1 LKLNIH
7 NLPELPP
14 DDHPYYLLPEHR
26 LELDGGTGLFYRE
39 AGRGTPVLLLHGLWT
54 GAYTFRS
61 LIEPLAARHRV
72 VIPQLVDPAG
82 ANPLADDDYRPERLA
97 GLVQAIC
104 RKLDLL
110 GPVVVGHAESGLAAM
125 HLALDRPGA
134 MRSLVTVGMATEL
147 PRLSLRL
154 KGWLLGN
161 QRISE
166 IWAQKGFSRPQLTAL
181 GLLDYAD
188 PAVVSRQEV
197 RELARRWTTLPGARA
212 TSRILIQT
220 LSKTYRTATID
231 RLASLAAGAGSF
243 PVPLRLVHGS
253 ADTQAPPRQGEAI
266 ARSLPGAEWLV
277 AEGSG
282 GAVQVEQPA
291 WLARIIL
298 AVAEGQA

>member
-1 LKLNIH
+1 MKLHIH
-7 NLPELPP
+7 NIPELPP
-14 DDHPYYLLPEHR
+14 DDHPYYLLPAR
-26 LELDGGTGLFYRE
+26 WLDLGDGASLRYRE
-39 AGRGTPVLLLHGLWT
+39 TGHGAPVLLLHGLWT
-54 GAYTFRS
+54 SGYTFRS

-72 VIPQLVDPAG
+72 VIPELIDPTG
-82 ANPLADDDYRPERLA
+82 DNPLPDDDYRPESLA
-97 GLVQAIC
+97 GLIRAIC
-104 RKLDLL
+104 RGLDLL
-110 GPVVVGHAESGLAAM
+110 GPVVVGHGESGLAGM
-125 HLALDRPGA
+125 HLALDQPDS
-134 MRSLVTVGMATEL
+134 MRALVTVGMATEL

-188 PAVVSRQEV
+188 AAVVSRQEI

-220 LSKTYRTATID
+220 LSKSYRASTHE
-231 RLASLAAGAGSF
+231 RLGALSAGAGKF

-266 ARSLPGAEWLV
+266 ARALPGAELLV

-291 WLARIIL
+291 WLARVVL
-298 AVAEGQA
+298 AVAEEQG

>member
-1 LKLNIH
+1 MKLNLH

-14 DDHPYYLLPEHR
+14 DTHPFYLLPERR
-26 LELDGGTGLFYRE
+26 LELAGGTEIAYRE
-39 AGRGTPVLLLHGLWT
+39 AGQGAPVLLLHGLWT
-54 GAYTFRS
+54 CAYTFRS

-72 VIPQLVDPAG
+72 VIPQLIDPAG
-82 ANPLADDDYRPERLA
+82 DNPLADDDYRPERLA
-97 GLVQAIC
+97 GLIQSVC
-104 RKLDLL
+104 RGLDLL

-125 HLALDRPGA
+125 HLALDRPDA
-134 MRSLVTVGMATEL
+134 MRALVTVGMATEL

-181 GLLDYAD
+181 GMLDYAD

-197 RELARRWTTLPGARA
+197 RELARCWTTLPGARA

-220 LSKTYRTATID
+220 LSKTYRTAVTE
-231 RLASLAAGAGSF
+231 RLASLAAGTGKF
-243 PVPLRLVHGS
+243 PVPLRLVHGT
-253 ADTQAPPRQGEAI
+253 ADTQAPPHQGEDI
-266 ARSLPGAEWLV
+266 ARSLPGAELLA

-291 WLARIIL
+291 WLARVIL
-298 AVAEGQA
+298 AVAEGQG